1 MLGTGADL
9 VLSAGVTDKWQP
21 TKQQGNPNDQRQ
33 VALLTAND
41 SVLNGFL
48 FIPFGGGE
56 ATIREYINTATFN
69 YLAVEHLWKAEAT
82 LTKGWREIYQAQV
95 SISGEDSRTRPDPSE
110 RIDYAP
116 KPLDPGD
123 EGEG

>member
-41 SVLNGFL
+41 SVLEGFL
-48 FIPFGGGE
+48 SFPFGGE
-56 ATIREYINTATFN
+56 AIIREYIRTATFD
-69 YLAVEHLWKAEAT
+69 YLSVEHLWKAEAT
-82 LTKGWREIYQAQV
+82 LTKDWREIYRGP
-95 SISGEDSRTRPDPSE
+95 SIS
-110 RIDYAP
+110 
-116 KPLDPGD
+116 
-123 EGEG
+123 